1 MKIFFFQ
8 KSLRCSTDPDLIP
21 DTDMSRPSLLAQ
33 TPPPPPLPSHCLSF
47 ATLNCC
53 LALGF
58 QEGVFMKIKRVST
71 FLQECVPSILV
82 LPQAALK
89 VLHRDT
95 AILGVILFSLYT
107 ISYFLSTF
115 LPVVNIKIQ
124 TFYSLIINFLLF
136 TES

>member
-1 MKIFFFQ
+1 
-8 KSLRCSTDPDLIP
+8 
-21 DTDMSRPSLLAQ
+21 
-33 TPPPPPLPSHCLSF
+33 
-47 ATLNCC
+47 
-53 LALGF
+53 
-58 QEGVFMKIKRVST
+58 MKIKRVST